1 MSTIYINFH
10 YIDINEATDDTL
22 LSPYLDA
29 NCIQILAPKIAC
41 EDNIVGG
48 FYAPG
53 EHIGHLSRHFASLIS
68 PFFDESKYSS
78 CEIHCHLLYN
88 DSNHSRAGY
97 AVDVVI
103 ISTLTPQENDL
114 LFISLEAENLNP
126 RR

>member
-1 MSTIYINFH
+1 MYMIFFDFDDN
-10 YIDINEATDDTL
+10 DIKEAIDDTL
-22 LSPYLDA
+22 PSLYLDA
-29 NCIQILAPKIAC
+29 NCIQILAPMIAC
-41 EDNIVGG
+41 EDNVVGG

-68 PFFDESKYSS
+68 LLFDDSKYSS
-78 CEIHCHLLYN
+78 FEIHCHLLYI

-103 ISTLTPQENDL
+103 TSTLIHEENDK
-114 LFISLEAENLNP
+114 LFISLEAKNLNP